1 MCHSDNTR
9 NSCIIL
15 SRFGASSYR
24 TKAIELI
31 ANSENMMGKSFYLI
45 VMKFKGASRRHK
57 EEKQKY
63 S

>member
-1 MCHSDNTR
+1 MRH
-9 NSCIIL
+9 L
-15 SRFGASSYR
+15 R

-31 ANSENMMGKSFYLI
+31 VNSENMMGKSFYLI
-45 VMKFKGASRRHK
+45 VLKFKGVSRRHK

>member
-1 MCHSDNTR
+1 MRH
-9 NSCIIL
+9 L
-15 SRFGASSYR
+15 R

-45 VMKFKGASRRHK
+45 VLEFRGVSRRHK